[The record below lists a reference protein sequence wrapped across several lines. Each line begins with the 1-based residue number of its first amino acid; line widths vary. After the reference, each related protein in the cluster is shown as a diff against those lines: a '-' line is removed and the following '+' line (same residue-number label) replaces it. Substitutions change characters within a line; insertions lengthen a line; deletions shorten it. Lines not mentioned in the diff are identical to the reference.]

1 MANIPFPRGVRDL
14 MPNEALFRNELLA
27 KVENVFKRFG
37 FLAIDTPTFE
47 SLKILKAKGAIG
59 EDAKLLYE
67 TNEDLGLRYDF
78 TVSLARYMSMH
89 QDLPLPFRRY
99 YIGKSWRREEPQ
111 RLRYREFTQADVDI
125 VGGRGPAADAEVIA
139 APCIILEELGI
150 DYTVL
155 ISNRKII
162 EQMLGSFGVKQ
173 ENFIDVMRIVDKLD
187 KVGEEAMIE
196 RLNGLGLGKDIV
208 RKIGEFISTKGSN
221 EDKLAYVGAILKEGD
236 GNTAVGELKQTL
248 ELLAIYGLKGTVSI
262 DFSLMRGFD
271 YYTDIVM
278 EIKANTKKTK
288 ASIGGGGRYDKLIEL
303 YGGKSLPAVGLSLGI
318 DRILEL
324 LGFSDSVKYTYA
336 KAFIINVKDKNYP
349 YALKVAN
356 FLRANGI
363 AVDINVATRNISNQL
378 AYANSLKVG
387 FAIIVGDEEEKGNKL
402 KLRDLVSG
410 QETMMAMN
418 DVLARLKGI

>member
-14 MPNEALFRNELLA
+14 MPNEALFRNELLGKA
-27 KVENVFKRFG
+27 EAIFQRFG

-59 EDAKLLYE
+59 EDVKLLYE

-78 TVSLARYMSMH
+78 TVSLARYVSMH

-99 YIGKSWRREEPQ
+99 AIGKSWRREEPQ

-139 APCIILEELGI
+139 VPSIILEEIGL

-155 ISNRKII
+155 INNRKIV
-162 EQMLGSFGVKQ
+162 EQMLSSFGIPKDRS
-173 ENFIDVMRIVDKLD
+173 IAVMRAVDKL
-187 KVGEEAMIE
+187 E
-196 RLNGLGLGKDIV
+196 
-208 RKIGEFISTKGSN
+208 KIGEDGVTKLLVEAGIDKDVIRRIMDFIVLKGSN
-221 EDKLAYVGAILKEGD
+221 DDKLAYVSAILKEGD
-236 GNTAVGELKQTL
+236 GNTAIGELKQTL
-248 ELLAIYGLKGTVSI
+248 QLLAAYGLKGTMMV

-278 EIKANTKKTK
+278 EVKANTKKTRS
-288 ASIGGGGRYDKLIEL
+288 SIGGGGRYDKLISL
-303 YGGKSLPAVGLSLGI
+303 YGGKDLPAVGMSLGI
-318 DRILEL
+318 DRILDL
-324 LGFSDSVKYTYA
+324 LDFSSSTKYTYA
-336 KAFIINVKDKNYP
+336 KAFVINVKDKNYA

-363 AVDINVATRNISNQL
+363 SIDINVATRNISNQL
-378 AYANSLKVG
+378 SYANSLKIG
-387 FAIIVGDEEEKGNKL
+387 YAIIVGDEEERSNKV
-402 KLRDLVSG
+402 KLRNLVDG
-410 QETMMAMN
+410 QETMLPLSEA
-418 DVLARLKGI
+418 LAKLKGT